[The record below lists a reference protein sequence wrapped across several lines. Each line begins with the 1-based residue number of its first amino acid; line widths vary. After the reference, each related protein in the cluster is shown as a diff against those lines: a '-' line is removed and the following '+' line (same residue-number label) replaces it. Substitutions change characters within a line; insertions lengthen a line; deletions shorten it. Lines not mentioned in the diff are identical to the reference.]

1 MDTVLLFVQ
10 AVLLAAAGFAGFA
23 AAITIGISRNS
34 FGGNCILYAETAWFN
49 KTTLYFKDLG
59 NNSAC
64 HFCVTLQ
71 VIASF
76 YALIYCAYT
85 GYILLKNSEFR
96 FLVLPAII
104 VNCCL
109 ACCIFIQACVV
120 SVGFRQFC
128 KSVSSGDNDLDCSQ
142 GSDIDWNT
150 KAKPD
155 GYVQH
160 DPFDV
165 GKYYQFLTSGQGASW
180 ASFLFWLA
188 IAILTIVRRIR
199 DTSSTT
205 LDPNSDKAPITDV
218 VI

>member
-165 GKYYQFLTSGQGASW
+165 GKYYQFLTSGQNTSW
-180 ASFLFWLA
+180 LSVLFWV
-188 IAILTIVRRIR
+188 AILCSSIIRRCHDNKIDGGPR
-199 DTSSTT
+199 SEEE
-205 LDPNSDKAPITDV
+205 KPILQP
-218 VI
+218 I